1 MARAFDVPER
11 IRHEIVAGVLPFGGR
26 VTIDELASRYGV
38 SHMPIRE
45 ALRELRGEGLV
56 IMEPNRG
63 ARIRPVDQKFVAN
76 VFETRSALEIML
88 SRRASDRFRQKDADD
103 LERIEDE
110 LENEIARCNWDAVLT
125 SNRRFH
131 QLVNR
136 VADNP
141 DAAAL
146 VDRHWLLVAALWQRY
161 GYGPERFAGVASD
174 HRYLIKCF
182 RNNDAEGSAVLMG
195 AHVLK
200 ARQELLERMRMT
212 APASALEAVE
222 VG

>member
-1 MARAFDVPER
+1 LPRIVDVPER
-11 IRHEIVAGVLPFGGR
+11 IRHEIVAGILPFGGR

-38 SHMPIRE
+38 SHMPVRE

-56 IMEPNRG
+56 IIEPNRG
-63 ARIRPVDQKFVAN
+63 ARIRPIDQKFVAN
-76 VFETRSALEIML
+76 LFETRSALEIML
-88 SRRASDRFRQKDADD
+88 SRRAADRFKPEEANG

-110 LENEIARCNWDAVLT
+110 LESEIARCNWDAVLV

-141 DAAAL
+141 DALAL
-146 VDRHWLLVAALWQRY
+146 VDRHWLLIAALWQRY

-182 RNNDAEGSAVLMG
+182 RNNDAEGAAVLMG

-200 ARQELLERMRMT
+200 ARQELLERMRT
-212 APASALEAVE
+212 AASAAAMAV
-222 VG
+222 G

>member
-1 MARAFDVPER
+1 MPRIVDVPER
-11 IRHEIVAGVLPFGGR
+11 IRHEIVAGILPFGGR

-38 SHMPIRE
+38 SHMPVRE

-56 IMEPNRG
+56 VIEPNRG
-63 ARIRPVDQKFVAN
+63 ARIRPIDQKFVAN
-76 VFETRSALEIML
+76 LFETRSALEIML
-88 SRRASDRFRQKDADD
+88 SRRAADRFKPEEANG

-110 LENEIARCNWDAVLT
+110 LESEIARCNWDAVLV

-141 DAAAL
+141 DALAL
-146 VDRHWLLVAALWQRY
+146 VDRHWLLIAALWQRY

-182 RNNDAEGSAVLMG
+182 RNNDAEGAAVLMG

-200 ARQELLERMRMT
+200 ARQELLERMRT
-212 APASALEAVE
+212 AASAAAMAV
-222 VG
+222 G

>member
-1 MARAFDVPER
+1 MPRAFDVPER
-11 IRHEIVAGVLPFGGR
+11 IRHEIVAGILPFGGR

-38 SHMPIRE
+38 SHMPVRE

-56 IMEPNRG
+56 IIEPNRG
-63 ARIRPVDQKFVAN
+63 ARIRPIDQKFVAN
-76 VFETRSALEIML
+76 LFETRSALEIML
-88 SRRASDRFRQKDADD
+88 SRRAADRFKPEEANG

-110 LENEIARCNWDAVLT
+110 LESEIARCNWDAVLV

-141 DAAAL
+141 DALAL
-146 VDRHWLLVAALWQRY
+146 VDRHWLLIAALWQRY

-182 RNNDAEGSAVLMG
+182 RNNDAEGAAVLMG

-200 ARQELLERMRMT
+200 ARQELLERMRT
-212 APASALEAVE
+212 AASAAAMAV
-222 VG
+222 G

>member
-1 MARAFDVPER
+1 LPRAFDVPER

-56 IMEPNRG
+56 IIEPNRG
-63 ARIRPVDQKFVAN
+63 ARIRPIDRKFVSN
-76 VFETRSALEIML
+76 LFETRSALEIML
-88 SRRASDRFRQKDADD
+88 SRRAADRFRLEDAAE
-103 LERIEDE
+103 LEHIEDG
-110 LENEIARCNWDAVLT
+110 LENEITRHEWEAVLA

-141 DAAAL
+141 DAVSI
-146 VDRHWLLVAALWQRY
+146 VDRHWLLIAALWQRY
-161 GYGPERFAGVASD
+161 GYGSERFAGVASD
-174 HRYLIKCF
+174 HRHLIKCL
-182 RNNDAEGSAVLMG
+182 RNNDAEGAAVLMG

-200 ARQELLERMRMT
+200 ARQELLERMGSA
-212 APASALEAVE
+212 APAAARAA
-222 VG
+222 G

>member
-1 MARAFDVPER
+1 LPRIVDVPER
-11 IRHEIVAGVLPFGGR
+11 IRHEIVAGILPFGGR

-38 SHMPIRE
+38 SHMPVRE

-56 IMEPNRG
+56 VIEPNRG
-63 ARIRPVDQKFVAN
+63 ARIRPIDQKFVAN
-76 VFETRSALEIML
+76 LFETRSALEIML
-88 SRRASDRFRQKDADD
+88 SRRAADRFKPEEANG

-110 LENEIARCNWDAVLT
+110 LESEIARCNWDAVLV

-141 DAAAL
+141 DALAL
-146 VDRHWLLVAALWQRY
+146 VDRHWLLIAALWQRY

-182 RNNDAEGSAVLMG
+182 RNNDAEGAAVLMG

-200 ARQELLERMRMT
+200 ARQELLERMRT
-212 APASALEAVE
+212 AASAAAMAV
-222 VG
+222 G

>member
-1 MARAFDVPER
+1 LPRIVDVPEQ
-11 IRHEIVAGVLPFGGR
+11 IRHEIVAGILPFGGR

-38 SHMPIRE
+38 SHMPVRE

-56 IMEPNRG
+56 VIEPNRG
-63 ARIRPVDQKFVAN
+63 ARIRPIDQKFVAN
-76 VFETRSALEIML
+76 LFETRSALEIML
-88 SRRASDRFRQKDADD
+88 SRRAADRFKPEEANG

-110 LENEIARCNWDAVLT
+110 LESEIARCNWDAVLV

-141 DAAAL
+141 DALAL
-146 VDRHWLLVAALWQRY
+146 VDRHWLLIAALWQRY

-182 RNNDAEGSAVLMG
+182 RNNDAEGAAVLMG

-200 ARQELLERMRMT
+200 ARQELLERMRT
-212 APASALEAVE
+212 AASAAAMAV
-222 VG
+222 G

>member
-1 MARAFDVPER
+1 MPRIVDVPEQ
-11 IRHEIVAGVLPFGGR
+11 IRHEIVAGILPFGGR

-38 SHMPIRE
+38 SHMPVRE

-56 IMEPNRG
+56 IIEPNRG
-63 ARIRPVDQKFVAN
+63 ARIRPIDQKFVAN
-76 VFETRSALEIML
+76 LFETRSALEIML
-88 SRRASDRFRQKDADD
+88 SRRAADRFKPEEANG

-110 LENEIARCNWDAVLT
+110 LESEIARCNWDAVLV

-141 DAAAL
+141 DALAL
-146 VDRHWLLVAALWQRY
+146 VDRHWLLIAALWQRY

-182 RNNDAEGSAVLMG
+182 RNNDAEGAAVLMG

-200 ARQELLERMRMT
+200 ARQELLERMRT
-212 APASALEAVE
+212 AVSAAAMAV
-222 VG
+222 G

>member
-1 MARAFDVPER
+1 MPRIVDVPEQ
-11 IRHEIVAGVLPFGGR
+11 IRHEIVAGILPFGGR

-38 SHMPIRE
+38 SHMPVRE

-56 IMEPNRG
+56 IIEPNRG
-63 ARIRPVDQKFVAN
+63 ARIRPIDQKFVAN
-76 VFETRSALEIML
+76 LFETRSALEIML
-88 SRRASDRFRQKDADD
+88 SRRAADRFKPEEANG

-110 LENEIARCNWDAVLT
+110 LESEIARCNWDAVLV

-141 DAAAL
+141 DALAL
-146 VDRHWLLVAALWQRY
+146 VDRHWLLIAALWQRY

-182 RNNDAEGSAVLMG
+182 RNNDAEGAAVLMG

-200 ARQELLERMRMT
+200 ARQELLERMRT
-212 APASALEAVE
+212 AASAAAMAV
-222 VG
+222 G

>member
-1 MARAFDVPER
+1 LPRAFDVPER

-56 IMEPNRG
+56 IIEPNRG
-63 ARIRPVDQKFVAN
+63 ARIRPIDRKFVTN
-76 VFETRSALEIML
+76 LFETRSALEIML
-88 SRRASDRFRQKDADD
+88 SRRAADRFRTEDAGE
-103 LERIEDE
+103 LERIEE
-110 LENEIARCNWDAVLT
+110 KLESEIAQGDWQAVLA

-141 DAAAL
+141 DAVSL
-146 VDRHWLLVAALWQRY
+146 VDRHWLLIAALWQRH
-161 GYGPERFAGVASD
+161 GYGAERFAGVASD
-174 HRYLIKCF
+174 HRHLIKCLC
-182 RNNDAEGSAVLMG
+182 NNYAEGAAVIMG

-200 ARQELLERMRMT
+200 ARQELLERMGT
-212 APASALEAVE
+212 AAPAAAMAA
-222 VG
+222 G

>member
-1 MARAFDVPER
+1 MPRAFDVPER

-56 IMEPNRG
+56 IIEPNRG
-63 ARIRPVDQKFVAN
+63 ARIRPIDRKFVTN
-76 VFETRSALEIML
+76 LFETRSALEIML
-88 SRRASDRFRQKDADD
+88 SRRAADRFRTEDAGE
-103 LERIEDE
+103 LERIEE
-110 LENEIARCNWDAVLT
+110 KLESEIAQGDWQAVLA

-141 DAAAL
+141 DAVSL
-146 VDRHWLLVAALWQRY
+146 VDRHWLLIAALWQRH
-161 GYGPERFAGVASD
+161 GYGAERFAGVASD
-174 HRYLIKCF
+174 HRHLIKCLC
-182 RNNDAEGSAVLMG
+182 NNDAEGAAVIMG

-200 ARQELLERMRMT
+200 ARQELLERMGT
-212 APASALEAVE
+212 AAPAAAMAA
-222 VG
+222 G

>member
-1 MARAFDVPER
+1 LPRAFDVPER

-56 IMEPNRG
+56 IIEPNRG
-63 ARIRPVDQKFVAN
+63 ARIRPIDRKFVTN
-76 VFETRSALEIML
+76 LFETRSALEIML
-88 SRRASDRFRQKDADD
+88 SRRAADRFRTEDAGE
-103 LERIEDE
+103 LERIEE
-110 LENEIARCNWDAVLT
+110 KLESEIAQGDWQAVLA

-141 DAAAL
+141 DAVSL
-146 VDRHWLLVAALWQRY
+146 VDRHWLLIAALWQRH
-161 GYGPERFAGVASD
+161 GYGAERFAGVASD
-174 HRYLIKCF
+174 HRHLIKCLC
-182 RNNDAEGSAVLMG
+182 NNDAEGAAVIMG

-200 ARQELLERMRMT
+200 ARQELLERMGT
-212 APASALEAVE
+212 AAPAAAMAA
-222 VG
+222 G

>member
-1 MARAFDVPER
+1 MPRAFDVPER

-56 IMEPNRG
+56 IIEPNRG
-63 ARIRPVDQKFVAN
+63 ARIRPIDRKFVTN
-76 VFETRSALEIML
+76 LFETRSALEIML
-88 SRRASDRFRQKDADD
+88 SRRAADRFRPEDADD
-103 LERIEDE
+103 LERIEDG
-110 LENEIARCNWDAVLT
+110 LEHEITRHEWEAVLA

-141 DAAAL
+141 DAVSL
-146 VDRHWLLVAALWQRY
+146 VDRHWLLIAALWQRY
-161 GYGPERFAGVASD
+161 GYGSERFAGVASD
-174 HRYLIKCF
+174 HRHLIKCF
-182 RNNDAEGSAVLMG
+182 RNNDAEGAAVLMG

-200 ARQELLERMRMT
+200 ARQELLERMGT
-212 APASALEAVE
+212 AAPTAARAV
-222 VG
+222 G

>member
-1 MARAFDVPER
+1 MPRIVDVPEQ
-11 IRHEIVAGVLPFGGR
+11 IRHEIVAGILPFGGR

-38 SHMPIRE
+38 SHMPVRE

-56 IMEPNRG
+56 IIEPNRG
-63 ARIRPVDQKFVAN
+63 ARIRPIDQKFVAN
-76 VFETRSALEIML
+76 LFETRSALEIML
-88 SRRASDRFRQKDADD
+88 SRRAADRFKLEEANG

-110 LENEIARCNWDAVLT
+110 LESEIARCNWDAVLV

-141 DAAAL
+141 DALAL
-146 VDRHWLLVAALWQRY
+146 VDRHWLLIAALWQRY

-182 RNNDAEGSAVLMG
+182 RNNDAEGAAVLMG

-200 ARQELLERMRMT
+200 ARQELLERMRT
-212 APASALEAVE
+212 AVSAAAMAV
-222 VG
+222 G

>member
-1 MARAFDVPER
+1 MPRIVDVPEQ
-11 IRHEIVAGVLPFGGR
+11 IRHEIVAGILPFGGR

-38 SHMPIRE
+38 SHMPVRE

-56 IMEPNRG
+56 VIEPNRG
-63 ARIRPVDQKFVAN
+63 ARIRPIDQKFVAN
-76 VFETRSALEIML
+76 LFETRSALEIML
-88 SRRASDRFRQKDADD
+88 SRRAADRFKPEEANG

-110 LENEIARCNWDAVLT
+110 LESEIARCNWDAVLV

-141 DAAAL
+141 DALAL
-146 VDRHWLLVAALWQRY
+146 VDRHWLLIAALWQRY

-182 RNNDAEGSAVLMG
+182 RNNDAEGAAVLMG

-200 ARQELLERMRMT
+200 ARQELLERMRT
-212 APASALEAVE
+212 AASTAAMAV
-222 VG
+222 G

>member
-1 MARAFDVPER
+1 MPRIVDVPER
-11 IRHEIVAGVLPFGGR
+11 IRHEIVAGILPFGGR

-38 SHMPIRE
+38 SHMPVRE

-56 IMEPNRG
+56 IIEPNRG
-63 ARIRPVDQKFVAN
+63 ARIRPIDQKFVAN
-76 VFETRSALEIML
+76 LFETRSALEIML
-88 SRRASDRFRQKDADD
+88 SRRAADRFKPEEANG

-110 LENEIARCNWDAVLT
+110 LESEIARCNWDAVLV

-141 DAAAL
+141 DALAL
-146 VDRHWLLVAALWQRY
+146 VDRHWLLIAALWQRY

-182 RNNDAEGSAVLMG
+182 RNNDAEGAAVLMG

-200 ARQELLERMRMT
+200 ARQELLERMRT
-212 APASALEAVE
+212 AASAAAMAV
-222 VG
+222 G

>member
-1 MARAFDVPER
+1 LPRIVDVPEQ
-11 IRHEIVAGVLPFGGR
+11 IRHEIVAGILPFGGR

-38 SHMPIRE
+38 SHMPVRE

-56 IMEPNRG
+56 IIEPNRG
-63 ARIRPVDQKFVAN
+63 ARIRPIDQKFVAN
-76 VFETRSALEIML
+76 LFETRSALEIML
-88 SRRASDRFRQKDADD
+88 SRRAADRFKPEEANG

-110 LENEIARCNWDAVLT
+110 LESEIARCNWDAVLV

-141 DAAAL
+141 DALAL
-146 VDRHWLLVAALWQRY
+146 VDRHWLLIAALWQRY

-182 RNNDAEGSAVLMG
+182 RNNDAEGAAVLMG

-200 ARQELLERMRMT
+200 ARQELLERMRT
-212 APASALEAVE
+212 AASAAAMAV
-222 VG
+222 G

>member
-1 MARAFDVPER
+1 MPRIADVPER
-11 IRHEIVAGVLPFGGR
+11 IRHEIVAGILPFGGR

-38 SHMPIRE
+38 SHMPVRE

-56 IMEPNRG
+56 IIEPNRG
-63 ARIRPVDQKFVAN
+63 ARIRPIDQKFVAN
-76 VFETRSALEIML
+76 LFETRSALEIML
-88 SRRASDRFRQKDADD
+88 SRRAADRFKPEEANG

-110 LENEIARCNWDAVLT
+110 LESEIARCNWDAVLV

-141 DAAAL
+141 DALAL
-146 VDRHWLLVAALWQRY
+146 VDRHWLLIAALWQRY

-182 RNNDAEGSAVLMG
+182 RNNDAEGAAVLMG

-200 ARQELLERMRMT
+200 ARQELLERMRT
-212 APASALEAVE
+212 AASAAAMAV
-222 VG
+222 G

>member
-1 MARAFDVPER
+1 LPRVADVPER
-11 IRHEIVAGVLPFGGR
+11 IRHEIVAGILPFGSR

-56 IMEPNRG
+56 IIEPNRG
-63 ARIRPVDQKFVAN
+63 ARIRPIDRKFVTN
-76 VFETRSALEIML
+76 LFETRSALEIML
-88 SRRASDRFRQKDADD
+88 SRRAADRFRAEDAAE
-103 LERIEDE
+103 LERIEE
-110 LENEIARCNWDAVLT
+110 GLESEIARGDWQAVLA

-141 DAAAL
+141 DAVSL
-146 VDRHWLLVAALWQRY
+146 VDRHWLLIAALWQRH
-161 GYGPERFAGVASD
+161 GYGAERFAGVASD
-174 HRYLIKCF
+174 HRHLIKCLSS
-182 RNNDAEGSAVLMG
+182 NDAEGASLIMG

-200 ARQELLERMRMT
+200 ARQELLERMGT
-212 APASALEAVE
+212 AVPAAAMAA
-222 VG
+222 G